1 MKISGKQF
9 RNARKLGGFSNLKIT
24 KEAHVGSRIIYHL
37 ENDKP
42 VRRVSYMRLV
52 NFYKENG
59 IIFTENGDVFLK
71 NMSE

>member
-1 MKISGKQF
+1 MQISGKQF
-9 RNARKLGGFSNLKIT
+9 RNARKLGGFSNLEIT
-24 KEAHVGSRIIYHL
+24 KEAHVGSRIIYLL
-37 ENDKP
+37 ENDEP

-59 IIFTENGDVFLK
+59 IIFAENGDVFLK